1 MKKTLVVALLI
12 SLTGC
17 ATWSTSTVDGATTHP
32 HQAVVPQTNA
42 SEILITES
50 DIENR
55 KYERLGD
62 LTVTVNKTTVFHADP
77 TKEMVND
84 KLKAEAA
91 KLGANA
97 VIHVTYGNT
106 GVSFFSWG
114 SLEGKGRAIRF
125 IE

>member
-1 MKKTLVVALLI
+1 MRKTLMVALAI

-17 ATWSTSTVDGATTHP
+17 ATWSTSTVDGTTTHP
-32 HQAVVPQTNA
+32 QAVTAQTNV
-42 SEILITES
+42 SEILLTES
-50 DIENR
+50 DVTDR

-62 LTVTVNKTTVFHADP
+62 LTVTVNKTTAFHADP

>member
-1 MKKTLVVALLI
+1 MVALAI

-17 ATWSTSTVDGATTHP
+17 ATWSTSTVDGASTS
-32 HQAVVPQTNA
+32 QKAVAGQTNVN
-42 SEILITES
+42 EIQLTES
-50 DIENR
+50 DITDR

-62 LTVTVNKTTVFHADP
+62 LTVTVNKTTAFHADP

-91 KLGANA
+91 KLGADA

-125 IE
+125 TE

>member
-1 MKKTLVVALLI
+1 MVALAI

-17 ATWSTSTVDGATTHP
+17 ATWSTSKVDGASTS
-32 HQAVVPQTNA
+32 QNAVTGQTNVN
-42 SEILITES
+42 EILLTES
-50 DIENR
+50 DITDR

-62 LTVTVNKTTVFHADP
+62 LTVTVNKTTAFHADP

-91 KLGANA
+91 KLGADA

-125 IE
+125 TE